1 MSDRHTPHLPH
12 ISLTSPH
19 ISTRCL
25 TGTPIQNSS
34 DDLFALLRFLRLPK
48 YGETLA
54 AYKTL
59 ARHPDGLRALLDSL
73 MLRRRK
79 ADFFNGKPILSLPP
93 KLCARRATPFG
104 SPDEAE
110 GYAAPEEE

>member
-1 MSDRHTPHLPH
+1 MPDRYAPYLPH
-12 ISLTSPH
+12 ISPTSPR

-25 TGTPIQNSS
+25 TGTPIQNSP

-59 ARHPDGLRALLDSL
+59 ARHTDGLRALLDSL

-79 ADFFNGKPILSLPP
+79 ADSFNGQNYEFAVS
-93 KLCARRATPFG
+93 
-104 SPDEAE
+104 
-110 GYAAPEEE
+110 